1 MAHSTTRPD
10 SPKKRYSFTLTPS
23 HMDRL
28 RALLKRNG
36 QPVAMLSVIV
46 DETIHG
52 LCETVEGMEKAFA
65 EGKQLSFGEIFNIV
79 GQSVDHLEI

>member
-1 MAHSTTRPD
+1 MAHCTTHPD
-10 SPKKRYSFTLTPS
+10 SLKKRYTFTLTPS
-23 HMDRL
+23 HMIRL

-52 LCETVEGMEKAFA
+52 ICETVEGMERSFK
-65 EGKQLSFGEIFNIV
+65 EGRQLSFGEIFHIV
-79 GQSVDHLEI
+79 GESMDHVKL